1 MNLADRDTLCFG
13 CGKDNPIGL
22 HMHFKVDE
30 EGCYASFVPQ
40 PVHQSYDGRM
50 HGGLISTLLDET
62 MGNYPYLYEHRVA
75 YTARLEV
82 RFRQPVLIGEKIS
95 IITKVKKRKG
105 ILLEMTGQVV
115 WEDGTIAAE
124 ADAKLMYEEKHE

>member
-40 PVHQSYDGRM
+40 PVHQSYVADTWAFSLYGQA
-50 HGGLISTLLDET
+50 HEEL
-62 MGNYPYLYEHRVA
+62 PYLYEHPVA

-95 IITKVKKRKG
+95 IITKVKKRKS
-105 ILLEMTGQVV
+105 ILLQMTGQVV
-115 WEDGTIAAE
+115 REDGTIAAE
-124 ADAKLMYEEKHE
+124 G

>member
-1 MNLADRDTLCFG
+1 
-13 CGKDNPIGL
+13 
-22 HMHFKVDE
+22 
-30 EGCYASFVPQ
+30 
-40 PVHQSYDGRM
+40 M

-115 WEDGTIAAE
+115 REDGTIAAE